1 MLDLR
6 RILHTIPEGIC
17 TGINILSISA
27 LLFFLLIGVFVVDA
41 DLAMQKKTEVKMLL
55 ELSNHHA
62 TFAINPVLKTEGVI
76 DLLEKEAL
84 DRFDRRMLENGGYRR
99 EGNKYLPSGHSVT
112 TDSLSFVRHYIDFVS
127 WRNDHQLFLRF
138 NGSDFSLD
146 RVVTGARRPAGG
158 LLQITVM
165 TEKGEELRL
174 APKTMVGPSHIAVAY
189 VNERPFVP
197 VLPAHAFPVV
207 SVEEVKW

>member
-1 MLDLR
+1 M
-6 RILHTIPEGIC
+6 
-17 TGINILSISA
+17 NILSISA

-41 DLAMQKKTEVKMLL
+41 DLAMQKKTEIKTLL

-62 TFAINPVLKTEGVI
+62 TFAVDPVLKNEGVI
-76 DLLEKEAL
+76 DLMEKEAL
-84 DRFDRRMLENGGYRR
+84 ARFDKRMLENGGYRR
-99 EGNKYLPSGHSVT
+99 EGNKYLPGKHSVT
-112 TDSLSFVRHYIDFVS
+112 TDSLSFARHYIDFLS

-138 NGSDFSLD
+138 DGSDVSFD
-146 RVVTGARRPAGG
+146 RVVAGARRQAGG
-158 LLQITVM
+158 LLQITVV

-174 APKTMVGPSHIAVAY
+174 APKTMVGPSHIVIAY

-197 VLPAHAFPVV
+197 ILPAHAFPVV